1 MVVAADDLSYF
12 PFIARN
18 EVIRN
23 SLETGVTVNLLRRR
37 TFFLTNWAADIAK
50 KTDFRDMP
58 GTVEVV
64 ADITNQTGGE
74 MAHVGSARK
83 YVEAFEKL
91 ISDLTARYTLG
102 FTLEENEQNTGRLH
116 KLEIRVKARDERGN
130 ERKMLISARS
140 GYYLSYE

>member
-1 MVVAADDLSYF
+1 
-12 PFIARN
+12 
-18 EVIRN
+18 
-23 SLETGVTVNLLRRR
+23 
-37 TFFLTNWAADIAK
+37 
-50 KTDFRDMP
+50 MP

-74 MAHVGSARK
+74 MAHVGSARR